1 MKRFMKLNL
10 WLLAGAPVSSALAQS
25 YEIAWGS
32 QGVAVPLSPWGNALI
47 ALVLTMAAF
56 AYLRKRSGRG
66 LFALLVA
73 LGIGLG
79 TLNSD
84 TLATF
89 FSTGLT
95 IGSQSG
101 QATVPCSGD
110 AQYVETTVPGG
121 VTLTSVQA
129 IGFLPAIAHVD
140 ECHAG
145 SHLIPGD
152 PGSGPDYAG
161 CVLSCDQPPI

>member
-10 WLLAGAPVSSALAQS
+10 WLLAGAPASSALAQS
-25 YEIAWGS
+25 YDIAWSS

-47 ALVLTMAAF
+47 ALVLSLAAF

-73 LGIGLG
+73 LGIGIG

-84 TLATF
+84 TLAF
-89 FSTGLT
+89 FATGLT

-101 QATVPCSGD
+101 QATVPCAGEG
-110 AQYVETTVPGG
+110 QYVATTVPGG

-129 IGFLPAIAHVD
+129 IGFIPAIAHTD

-152 PGSGPDYAG
+152 HGSGPDYTG
-161 CVLSCDQPPI
+161 CVLSCNQSPG